1 MKIQDTMSHRQVN
14 LGGSQTSVLPNN
26 AEELY
31 KHAIPD
37 AEGKHWYAMDENDVI
52 HRYGNSN
59 DGKAHWNGDTS
70 QNRGIP
76 VPKEVQSRFN
86 QMKKDGFFNKGRDC

>member
-1 MKIQDTMSHRQVN
+1 M
-14 LGGSQTSVLPNN
+14 
-26 AEELY
+26 Y

-37 AEGKHWYAMDENDVI
+37 AEGKHWYAMDKDGVI

-70 QNRGIP
+70 QNRGVP
-76 VPKEVQSRFN
+76 VPKEVQRRFE
-86 QMKKDGFFNKGRDC
+86 QMKKDGFFKRIWGC